1 MFEIKRKL
9 LTDLVRI
16 KSEECFDGSVLI
28 RQSNNIISDRLK
40 VIMKNEAL
48 TNKDYELINSYLD
61 QELDRKDVVKFADR
75 MAEDPAIAAEVA
87 DLMKVKAMIKELP
100 TVNPPRNYIL
110 TRAMA
115 EEARPKPFWERLFPV
130 FRTAAAFCALA
141 LVFTFVFPYLPIS
154 GSQKQAAP
162 AENYA
167 SKSVD
172 MAELFDS
179 AEMDFAAE
187 EEAPMALYDEKII
200 LDEDTGYAAESYTA
214 VMPSYGVMGGNP
226 RIEYMMRQEQKLAE
240 SQESPAWDAENP
252 PEGFISEETAAAKQR
267 DLLIRLG
274 LGAGLAGSIAG
285 IVLLQRKK
293 QRLQIS

>member
-1 MFEIKRKL
+1 MTEKL
-9 LTDLVRI
+9 T
-16 KSEECFDGSVLI
+16 
-28 RQSNNIISDRLK
+28 Q
-40 VIMKNEAL
+40 
-48 TNKDYELINSYLD
+48 KDYELINSYLD

-200 LDEDTGYAAESYTA
+200 LDEDMGYAAESYTA

-274 LGAGLAGSIAG
+274 LAAGLAGSIAG